1 MVNSLG
7 LANLGYGVAQI
18 GNLYRE
24 GTDENAYDAVD
35 GAWDAGVRYFDTAPH
50 YGLGLSE
57 KRLGMALAGRKRE
70 DYVISTKVG
79 RELVPNPDYSG
90 DLDMAHDFAVPAT
103 LMRTPAYD
111 YDGIRRSLESSL
123 NRLAVDYVDIIYIHD
138 PEVYGLDDVL
148 TPSLDA
154 VEKLRDEGMVQAV
167 GIGSKSVE
175 ALQRGVIEGNLDVI
189 MVAGRYT
196 LLEQPASEEL
206 FPLCLE
212 RGVDVVVAAPFNS
225 GILATSTPSSKD
237 RYEYGSAPAQLLQRA
252 QDIGDLCRS
261 YGVALPA
268 AALQFPLRHPA
279 VVSVVAGATNRSQI
293 EGNVAHMEAAIP
305 EGLWGD
311 LQVRGLL
318 SR

>member
-7 LANLGYGVAQI
+7 LAKLGYGVAQI

-79 RELVPNPDYSG
+79 RELVSNPDYSG

-212 RGVDVVVAAPFNS
+212 RGIDVVVAAPFNS

>member
-1 MVNSLG
+1 MTTPKLG
-7 LANLGYGVAQI
+7 KLGYGVAQI

-24 GTDENAYDAVD
+24 GTDENAFDAVAA
-35 GAWDAGVRYFDTAPH
+35 AWGAGVRYFDTAPH

-57 KRLGMALAGRKRE
+57 RRLGQALAGRERT

-79 RELVPNPDYSG
+79 RELVPNPNYAG
-90 DLDMAHDFAVPAT
+90 ELDMEHDFAVPAT

-123 NRLAVDYVDIIYIHD
+123 ERLDMDYVDIVYIHD
-138 PEVYGLDDVL
+138 PDVYGLDAVL
-148 TPSLDA
+148 TDSLRA

-175 ALQRGVIEGNLDVI
+175 ALQRGVAEGNLDVI

-196 LLEQPASEEL
+196 LLEQPAAEEL

-212 RGVDVVVAAPFNS
+212 RGVDVVLAAPFNS
-225 GILATSTPSSKD
+225 GILATSTPASKD
-237 RYEYGSAPAQLLQRA
+237 RYEYGSAPAALLQKA
-252 QDIGDLCRS
+252 QDMSDVCQRF
-261 YGVALPA
+261 GVALPA

-279 VVSVVAGATNRSQI
+279 VINVVAGASNRKQI
-293 EGNVAHMEAAIP
+293 EGNVAFVEQSIP
-305 EGLWGD
+305 EAMWDELET
-311 LQVRGLL
+311 RGLL
-318 SR
+318 